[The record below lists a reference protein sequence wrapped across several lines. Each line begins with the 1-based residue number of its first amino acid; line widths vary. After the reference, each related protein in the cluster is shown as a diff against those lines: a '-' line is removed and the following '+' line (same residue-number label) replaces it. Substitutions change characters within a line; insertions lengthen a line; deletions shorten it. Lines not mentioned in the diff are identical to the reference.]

1 MPDLMGAP
9 LTNYRKFLGSCL
21 LLQFSLSCMIGLFIV
36 LPALP
41 AVFDSGKEV
50 DRSNRINL
58 ALRTSILPRYSLER
72 DTRGKSAVTFF
83 EGLGLPFRPW

>member
-1 MPDLMGAP
+1 
-9 LTNYRKFLGSCL
+9 
-21 LLQFSLSCMIGLFIV
+21 MIGLFIV
-36 LPALP
+36 LPTLP
-41 AVFDSGKEV
+41 AVFGSGKEV

-58 ALRTSILPRYSLER
+58 VHRTSILPRYNLER